1 MSLQVENFSV
11 TFSNAPQPAVQN
23 VSFTIQKGAKVALV
37 GESGSGKSALVQAF
51 LRLNSTQTS
60 GKVFYNDENLL
71 EKSDV
76 EMTKIRGKEIGIIF
90 QDPFTSLNPTMKI
103 KYQIAEGL
111 IHHKL
116 AKKEAFQIVRQWL
129 QNVNLPHVE
138 ECYPH
143 TLSGGEKQRVQM
155 AIALSLEPQL
165 LIADEP
171 TTALDPILS
180 AQILNILESFD
191 RTLLLITHDFRIV
204 SKICDQIIVFYA
216 GKIVEMGSVD
226 QVLLHPKHPYTEML
240 LKSIPHLNQPKSE
253 KLFSIESP
261 FLDLSQ
267 KNKGCPFAS
276 RCPYAMD
283 ICKRENPILENGVAC
298 FKSKIS
304 QNNSEKRR
312 TLISKEV

>member
-111 IHHKL
+111 
-116 AKKEAFQIVRQWL
+116 
-129 QNVNLPHVE
+129 
-138 ECYPH
+138 
-143 TLSGGEKQRVQM
+143 
-155 AIALSLEPQL
+155 
-165 LIADEP
+165 
-171 TTALDPILS
+171 
-180 AQILNILESFD
+180 
-191 RTLLLITHDFRIV
+191 
-204 SKICDQIIVFYA
+204 
-216 GKIVEMGSVD
+216 
-226 QVLLHPKHPYTEML
+226 
-240 LKSIPHLNQPKSE
+240 
-253 KLFSIESP
+253 
-261 FLDLSQ
+261 
-267 KNKGCPFAS
+267 
-276 RCPYAMD
+276 
-283 ICKRENPILENGVAC
+283 
-298 FKSKIS
+298 
-304 QNNSEKRR
+304 
-312 TLISKEV
+312 